1 MTHNEIRAARM
12 RRGLT
17 QRQLALAAGIG
28 KSTLSMIEAGQRV
41 PRVDT
46 ALLIARAL
54 ETTVED
60 LFWLD

>member
-1 MTHNEIRAARM
+1 MTHNGIRAARM

-46 ALLIARAL
+46 ALFIARAL
-54 ETTVED
+54 GMTVED